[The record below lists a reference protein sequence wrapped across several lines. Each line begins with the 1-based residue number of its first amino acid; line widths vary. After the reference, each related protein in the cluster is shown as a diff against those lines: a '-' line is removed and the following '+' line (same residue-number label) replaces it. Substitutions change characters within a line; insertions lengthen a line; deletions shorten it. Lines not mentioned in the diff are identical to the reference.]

1 MFAELEKRVAFA
13 AVEFFQ
19 IENIF
24 VKRDRLLDVVHFDH
38 DMITT
43 VNLHAHFT
51 IYLIAETARFLFS
64 CAVRSTWTSLV
75 ISRFFFQSFSAWPGH
90 RSYKDFGDYCCPG
103 SAFVSTGRSSAG
115 L

>member
-24 VKRDRLLDVVHFDH
+24 VKRDRPLDVVHFDH
-38 DMITT
+38 DMITP

-51 IYLIAETARFLFS
+51 IYLAAETARVLIS
-64 CAVRSTWTSLV
+64 CVVNPDLGTIESNPVKPMAAR
-75 ISRFFFQSFSAWPGH
+75 GN
-90 RSYKDFGDYCCPG
+90 
-103 SAFVSTGRSSAG
+103 
-115 L
+115 

>member
-19 IENIF
+19 IEHIF

-51 IYLIAETARFLFS
+51 IYLTAETARFLIS
-64 CAVRSTWTSLV
+64 CGVNPDLGTIKSNPVKAMAAR
-75 ISRFFFQSFSAWPGH
+75 GN
-90 RSYKDFGDYCCPG
+90 
-103 SAFVSTGRSSAG
+103 
-115 L
+115 

>member
-24 VKRDRLLDVVHFDH
+24 VKRDRFLDVVHFDD

-43 VNLHAHFT
+43 VNSHAHFT
-51 IYLIAETARFLFS
+51 IYLAAEAARVLIS
-64 CAVRSTWTSLV
+64 CAVNPDLGTIESNPVKSMAAR
-75 ISRFFFQSFSAWPGH
+75 GN
-90 RSYKDFGDYCCPG
+90 
-103 SAFVSTGRSSAG
+103 
-115 L
+115 